1 MTLRVT
7 PIDDNTNM
15 TNNERK
21 PMVIKNKTIQVT
33 ETKTR
38 KISMWQDK
46 DSPWGMMY
54 CIGYIHDE
62 YGIMTVY
69 NRGQKKYIEK
79 IWKNM

>member
-1 MTLRVT
+1 M
-7 PIDDNTNM
+7 DDNSNM
-15 TNNERK
+15 TNNEGK

-69 NRGQKKYIEK
+69 NRGQQKYIEK
-79 IWKNM
+79 IWKNMQSVT

>member
-1 MTLRVT
+1 
-7 PIDDNTNM
+7 M
-15 TNNERK
+15 TNNNNKGKE
-21 PMVIKNKTIQVT
+21 MVIKNKTIQVT

-69 NRGQKKYIEK
+69 HRGQQKYIER
-79 IWKNM
+79 IWKKM